1 MDDGELED
9 SSVSVTLATNL
20 VQMEHHAKVTH
31 NPTIQTV
38 RLYVKYVTFLDAD
51 ECQECPWGE
60 RCVGI
65 YHDYF
70 ICHPRHSKTKTKTSS
85 SKKSS
90 HKRRG

>member
-1 MDDGELED
+1 MDDAKTEKED

-20 VQMEHHAKVTH
+20 VQIEHHAKVTH

-38 RLYVKYVTFLDAD
+38 RLYVKFLDAD

-65 YHDYF
+65 YNDYF
-70 ICHPRHSKTKTKTSS
+70 ICHPRHSKTKSKTSS

-90 HKRRG
+90 HRRRG